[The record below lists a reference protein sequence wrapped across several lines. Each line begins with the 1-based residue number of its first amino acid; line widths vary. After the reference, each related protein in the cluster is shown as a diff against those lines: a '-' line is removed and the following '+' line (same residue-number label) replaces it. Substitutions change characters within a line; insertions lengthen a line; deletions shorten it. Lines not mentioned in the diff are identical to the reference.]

1 MDTYIIS
8 FAICFCFYILGAYAT
23 TDILRLIKGSSV
35 SVNAPDCYCPICN
48 HKILLRDQLPIISY
62 LLNHGACR
70 NCKSKIPFSE
80 LFLEIFL
87 FLTLSLTSVL
97 LHFNVTAYFACIL
110 IYECTKLFFLL
121 RFGKRET
128 AFLKNL
134 TVSLFNNLLLFG
146 FIGILFVLFHCV

>member
-1 MDTYIIS
+1 METYILS
-8 FAICFCFYILGAYAT
+8 SAICFCFYILGAYAT
-23 TDILRLIKGSSV
+23 TDILRLLKGSSV

-70 NCKSKIPFSE
+70 NCKSKIPFSD

-87 FLTLSLTSVL
+87 FLTLSLSSVL
-97 LHFNVTAYFACIL
+97 LRFSLTAYLLCIL
-110 IYECTKLFFLL
+110 IYECTKLFFIL

-128 AFLKNL
+128 AFLKNFA
-134 TVSLFNNLLLFG
+134 VSLFNNLLLFG
-146 FIGILFVLFHCV
+146 FIGILFALFHFI